1 MFSWKPGIGT
11 LGEPAL
17 IGSPSRPRGLAQMAQ
32 PVSVC
37 HQWSTTG
44 TPRIREAQWKVSV
57 SSRSPAANRV
67 RRLEMS
73 YLSSSFASG
82 SAFRMARSAV
92 GAVNS
97 TLTLWSWMTRQN
109 APASGVP
116 TGLPS

>member
-1 MFSWKPGIGT
+1 MLSLNPGIGT

-17 IGSPSRPRGLAQMAQ
+17 MGSSSRPRGLAQMAQ

-44 TPRIREAQWKVSV
+44 TPTDREAQWNVSV
-57 SSRSPAANRV
+57 SSRSPAVKSV
-67 RRLEMS
+67 RRLETS
-73 YLSSSFASG
+73 WFRSRSAPG

-92 GAVNS
+92 GAVNN
-97 TLTLWSWMTRQN
+97 TLTPCSWITRQN